1 MEAIAA
7 AKPVIKVAA
16 LCGSLRDG
24 SYDEGLPCI
33 SPIPMLNT
41 DLEVDGKY
49 PPVVEAFRQRI
60 LVADSILFAS
70 PDYCIA
76 VRFVAVI
83 YPNCT
88 SLALKAKPKESGCIK
103 L

>member
-16 LCGSLRDG
+16 LCGSLGDG
-24 SYDEGLPCI
+24 SYDEGLPCLGI

-49 PPVVEAFRQRI
+49 PPV
-60 LVADSILFAS
+60 
-70 PDYCIA
+70 
-76 VRFVAVI
+76 
-83 YPNCT
+83 
-88 SLALKAKPKESGCIK
+88 
-103 L
+103 